1 MKNLYTVLKKPCLTE
16 KGMTL
21 QEMNNQVVFKVD
33 PAANK
38 LEIKQAVEAV
48 FNVTVE
54 TVRTCNVKGKKKRM
68 GKTMGMRASWKKA
81 IVNLAEGSTIDFLE
95 EV

>member
-1 MKNLYTVLKKPCLTE
+1 MKNLYNIIKKPCLTE

-38 LEIKQAVEAV
+38 LEIKQAVETV
-48 FNVTVE
+48 FNVKVSD
-54 TVRTCNVKGKKKRM
+54 VRTCNVVGKKKRM
-68 GKTMGMRASWKKA
+68 GKHSGQRASWKKA
-81 IVNLAEGSTIDFLE
+81 IVNLAEGSKIDFLE

>member
-1 MKNLYTVLKKPCLTE
+1 MKNLYNIIKKPCLTE

-38 LEIKQAVEAV
+38 FEIKQAVETV
-48 FNVTVE
+48 FNVTVAD
-54 TVRTCNVKGKKKRM
+54 VRTCNVVGKKKRM
-68 GKTMGMRASWKKA
+68 GKHMGRRASWKKA

>member
-1 MKNLYTVLKKPCLTE
+1 MKNLYNIIKKPCLTE

-38 LEIKQAVEAV
+38 LEIKQAVETV
-48 FNVTVE
+48 FNVTVD
-54 TVRTCNVKGKKKRM
+54 TVRTCNVVGKKKRM
-68 GKTMGMRASWKKA
+68 GKHMGQRARWKKA
-81 IVNLAEGSTIDFLE
+81 IVNLAEGSTINFLE

>member
-1 MKNLYTVLKKPCLTE
+1 MKNLYNIIKKPCLTE

-54 TVRTCNVKGKKKRM
+54 DVRTCNVKGKKKRM
-68 GKTMGMRASWKKA
+68 GKYMGKRSSWKKA

>member
-1 MKNLYTVLKKPCLTE
+1 MKNLYNIIKKPCLTE

-38 LEIKQAVEAV
+38 LEIKEAVEAV

-54 TVRTCNVKGKKKRM
+54 MVRTCNVKGKKKRM
-68 GKTMGMRASWKKA
+68 GKYMGQRSCWKKA
-81 IVNLAEGSTIDFLE
+81 IVSLAEGSTIDFLE